1 MKKEITPVGNN
12 LPAAPKT
19 ADLLH
24 NNELI
29 AFGQKCRNKAGG
41 PEMILIGFTTEPR
54 GYENMGAALT
64 TAQMKGLAKKV
75 EVKAEGVLYYYNYN
89 NYTNFFVK
97 KYTENCFVFYE
108 NVGDA
113 VFYKDTV
120 WHDWSKITLY
130 DPENVSHKESF
141 DKHGIIKTQINRPE
155 FYCIC
160 KYYSNKDEDFRHV
173 LLDPIEVE
181 FL

>member
-12 LPAAPKT
+12 LPAVPKT

-41 PEMILIGFTTEPR
+41 PEMILIGFTTEPSA
-54 GYENMGAALT
+54 YLNNMDAVLT
-64 TAQMKGLAKKV
+64 AVQLQHLAKKV
-75 EVKAEGVLYYYNYN
+75 EVKAEGVLYYCRASHLHPDYIG
-89 NYTNFFVK
+89 
-97 KYTENCFVFYE
+97 KYAENCFVFYR
-108 NVGDA
+108 NSGDTE
-113 VFYKDTV
+113 FYMNTLF
-120 WHDWSKITLY
+120 SPIELY
-130 DPENVSHKESF
+130 DPENNARHRILFES
-141 DKHGIIKTQINRPE
+141 HGIKKTTMSRTP

-173 LLDPIEVE
+173 LLDTIEVE

>member
-41 PEMILIGFTTEPR
+41 PEMILIGFTTYPSD
-54 GYENMGAALT
+54 YDNMGAELT
-64 TAQMKGLAKKV
+64 SAQREGLAKKV
-75 EVKAEGVLYYYNYN
+75 EVKAEGVLYHKSLD
-89 NYTNFFVK
+89 FF
-97 KYTENCFVFYE
+97 KYEKNCFCFYK
-108 NVGDA
+108 NADDA
-113 VFYKDTV
+113 VFYTST
-120 WHDWSKITLY
+120 HFSNILAITLY
-130 DPENVSHKESF
+130 DPENEHYRRHFESR
-141 DKHGIIKTQINRPE
+141 GISKTTINRPS